1 MHRCHLNSAS
11 ALASQPDTSL
21 TLGGGFDG
29 GRLRFGGVFA
39 AKGLPSPPTS
49 LSVGVASTK
58 ADVAATIDVRLI
70 GGGTVARVQRERHAR
85 AAKLQPAARRVR
97 QTDGL
102 VLQEHG
108 VLQFAPHGDL
118 SPNSQTQFARQRG
131 RYTRA

>member
-11 ALASQPDTSL
+11 ALASQADTSL

-29 GRLRFGGVFA
+29 GRLRFAEMLAGQ
-39 AKGLPSPPTS
+39 GLPSPARQQS

-85 AAKLQPAARRVR
+85 AAKLQPAAGRLRP
-97 QTDGL
+97 TDGR
-102 VLQEHG
+102 VL
-108 VLQFAPHGDL
+108 
-118 SPNSQTQFARQRG
+118 
-131 RYTRA
+131 